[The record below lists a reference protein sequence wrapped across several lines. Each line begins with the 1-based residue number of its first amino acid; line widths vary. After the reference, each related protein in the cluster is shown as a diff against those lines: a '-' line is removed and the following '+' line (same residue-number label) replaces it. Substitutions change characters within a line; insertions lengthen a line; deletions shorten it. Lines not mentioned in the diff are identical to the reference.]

1 MVIHPSALK
10 RARQNQVRNER
21 NRTRRSRLRNQIRLL
36 REALSQKDRSKAQ
49 ELLNPTLSLIDRMR
63 TKGLIRANTAA
74 RTKSRLARQAQ
85 ALPAK

>member
-10 RARQNQVRNER
+10 RARQNEVRKER
-21 NRTRRSRLRNQIRLL
+21 NRTRRSRLRNKIRLL

-63 TKGLIRANTAA
+63 TKGLIHANTAA

>member
-74 RTKSRLARQAQ
+74 RTKSRLARQAH